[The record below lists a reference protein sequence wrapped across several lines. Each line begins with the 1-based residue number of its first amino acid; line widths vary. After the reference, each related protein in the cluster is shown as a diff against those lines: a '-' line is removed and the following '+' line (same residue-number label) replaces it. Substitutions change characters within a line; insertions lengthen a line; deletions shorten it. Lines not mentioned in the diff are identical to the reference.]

1 MFLTDF
7 AGHASYHGGR
17 RASRRWVAAGMP
29 AGRLLTV
36 LTVTLLQPVTV
47 HALVAHHARNQ
58 AWRTPTCTNV
68 GTPLP
73 VVLDR
78 CMARHGARTPGEGEA
93 ALFNFLAPDSVPAQ
107 VGGHAVR
114 TLDTGL
120 STCLPA
126 HHHPHHHHTY
136 TNQHTPTNTHSTSL
150 TTPPPRR
157 RSAKLVYQRTS
168 LPDGKLREK
177 GEQLSA
183 HTYRSSPVPLVN
195 GWL

>member
-120 STCLPA
+120 SMGVTLFELLIPGSVLA
-126 HHHPHHHHTY
+126 FQHTTTHHHPHHHPHTHQPTY
-136 TNQHTPTNTHSTSL
+136 TNQHTPTNIHQPTRTQ
-150 TTPPPRR
+150 PR
-157 RSAKLVYQRTS
+157 
-168 LPDGKLREK
+168 
-177 GEQLSA
+177 
-183 HTYRSSPVPLVN
+183 
-195 GWL
+195 